1 MASGTRRFTTG
12 PLAIGAT
19 SPNLLAD
26 DTLRY
31 PGQPS
36 SLEVAAAT
44 NAIGIG
50 DQTLVVEVGNQTV
63 FTGEVPVETTVGGG
77 PTVPQQAMVRTGV
90 GAGDQISVR
99 VTNTDGAVTPTTVVL
114 IDVSPV

>member
-1 MASGTRRFTTG
+1 MASGTRRLTTG
-12 PLAIGAT
+12 ALAISST

-36 SLEVAAAT
+36 SLEVAAAVDST
-44 NAIGIG
+44 GLG

-63 FTGEVPVETTVGGG
+63 FTGIVPVEGVAGQG
-77 PTVPQQAMVRTGV
+77 PLLPDNIMCRTGV
-90 GAGDQISVR
+90 AGGDQISIR
-99 VTNTDGAVTPTTVVL
+99 VVNADGVATPTTIVL
-114 IDVSPV
+114 ADVTPV